1 MMPVPPR
8 GGPGTIC
15 LKQPEQQVHPVGDK
29 SSVWQ
34 GWQVTWLW
42 CRADG
47 QPRGLYLGHVGN
59 YHLTSR
65 WLSDPNLT
73 TLYLYTSP
81 TIA

>member
-34 GWQVTWLW
+34 GWWTAPWPLPWPCWQ
-42 CRADG
+42 
-47 QPRGLYLGHVGN
+47 
-59 YHLTSR
+59 
-65 WLSDPNLT
+65 LSS
-73 TLYLYTSP
+73 YK
-81 TIA
+81 